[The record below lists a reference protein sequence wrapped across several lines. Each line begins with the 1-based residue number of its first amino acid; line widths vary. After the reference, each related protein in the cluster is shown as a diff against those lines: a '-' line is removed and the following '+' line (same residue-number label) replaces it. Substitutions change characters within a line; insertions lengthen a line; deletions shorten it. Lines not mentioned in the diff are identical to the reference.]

1 MAEEVRNE
9 QGELL
14 LPQSQYD
21 ALEPVNGAVYVEDS
35 LYEQAKAAAPLA
47 TDEQKPDAQTPDP
60 AAQQQTDSQAP
71 QIDYDAIL
79 KEKTQNKFEK
89 WDDLLAQLDRKPE
102 IELSE
107 NSRKLFEAI
116 KEGKEDELADIL
128 YQRKLLSGVES
139 MSAEDVIKLKM
150 QIDNPDYT
158 EEDINDEYEQKFGV
172 GVSKDDVEESEY
184 AKWERRAQRK
194 LTAESKT
201 AKEFLSRLKDSI
213 ALPDFAASTTA
224 QPNPEAENFVNQLS
238 SFGDQFNESL
248 SENIRSLSKL
258 DLGISDK
265 DVQFPH
271 EYTIQDAE
279 KAELSNKASN
289 YWSYIQSR
297 YTKDGK
303 YDTQKLLKD
312 IYLVENFDKVMKS
325 AVTRAM
331 NQAKVELVKGVAN
344 VQDTRIANPAGNF
357 AEDQSKRDYENFL
370 LG

>member
-1 MAEEVRNE
+1 
-9 QGELL
+9 
-14 LPQSQYD
+14 
-21 ALEPVNGAVYVEDS
+21 
-35 LYEQAKAAAPLA
+35 
-47 TDEQKPDAQTPDP
+47 
-60 AAQQQTDSQAP
+60 
-71 QIDYDAIL
+71 
-79 KEKTQNKFEK
+79 
-89 WDDLLAQLDRKPE
+89 
-102 IELSE
+102 
-107 NSRKLFEAI
+107 
-116 KEGKEDELADIL
+116 
-128 YQRKLLSGVES
+128 